1 MTTYGDLTVARLDHD
16 GRVHLTVGDPF
27 FREDRDITAVT
38 TLDDLADRLDCII
51 IRRDDLPEVT
61 VDTDRRLV
69 VGGTFVL
76 ADLADSAA
84 LRRYAL
90 ETLAVAEHL
99 DVHPPVD
106 PAQVNALADLI
117 TSDDEW
123 EVQSGEAIARRLL
136 ATGKVTVTTGEA

>member
-1 MTTYGDLTVARLDHD
+1 MTVQSTDVNAYLDD
-16 GRVHLTVGDPF
+16 TDRVHLVVGDPF
-27 FREDRDITAVT
+27 SRRNLAGVIP
-38 TLDDLADRLDCII
+38 LYDLADQLDCII

-61 VDTDRRLV
+61 AN
-69 VGGTFVL
+69 VL
-76 ADLADSAA
+76 ADSADSAA

-99 DVHPPVD
+99 DAHPPVD

-123 EVQSGEAIARRLL
+123 EAQSGEAIARRLL